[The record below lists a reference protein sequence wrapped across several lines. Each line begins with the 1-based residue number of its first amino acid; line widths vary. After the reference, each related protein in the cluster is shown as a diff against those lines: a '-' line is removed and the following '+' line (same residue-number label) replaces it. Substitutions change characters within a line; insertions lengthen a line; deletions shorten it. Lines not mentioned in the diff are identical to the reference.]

1 MEFDITQIVLSVLGI
16 VGSIALAFV
25 TKYVNKKES
34 VEKIKEVNEGLDKF
48 NKEFYLKQTWA
59 QEAVAYAQQKLWDEK
74 GAKKYDAAMEVIS
87 GKAREYNIDITP
99 KELEVLIESA
109 LFNLKS
115 AVVEVIDKTG
125 DKKED
130 PVTIEAPNDSFTID
144 NGTGKHN
151 QDKFL

>member
-1 MEFDITQIVLSVLGI
+1 MEIDFTQIVLSVLGI

-34 VEKIKEVNEGLDKF
+34 VETIKKVNEGLERV

-74 GAKKYDAAMEVIS
+74 GAKKYDAAMEVIAS
-87 GKAREYNIDITP
+87 KAREYNIDITP

-109 LFNLKS
+109 LYNLKA
-115 AVVEVIDKTG
+115 AVVEVVDRTG
-125 DKKED
+125 EKEEGS
-130 PVTIEAPNDSFTID
+130 VTFAEADNADYTID
-144 NGTGKHN
+144 NGSKFN
-151 QDKFL
+151 NDKFL